1 MSRSSKCRPTKRGPS
16 WGKKDKHCQPSNPDD
31 QQRGSY
37 WDHVLLD
44 THSRLIVTLVIG
56 RRTEETVFQAFTDFY
71 QRTDG
76 QLPALFTTD
85 EYAAYY
91 TVILDTYS
99 VSKEDLELTKEQKAE
114 FGWEDMP
121 PRYFP
126 VEIAYAT
133 VHKDREK
140 GRVVKIEKRIRLGT
154 KQQVAEALS
163 AGSTAA
169 TINTSYVERLHGT
182 QRHFN
187 ARKARKVYTFSKE
200 LLFHVAVTWLCV
212 VYYNFGWTPRTLRE
226 KVQEAPPRYHY
237 RTPAMVAG
245 LTDHTWSLENL
256 LSYPLFQ
263 PSSQPTSQNKRHT
276 RRKKSDGG

>member
-1 MSRSSKCRPTKRGPS
+1 L
-16 WGKKDKHCQPSNPDD
+16 WGKKDKHCVPGDPGD
-31 QQRGSY
+31 QEQGSY

-56 RRTEETVFQAFTDFY
+56 RRTEETVYQAFTDFY

-85 EYAAYY
+85 EYAAYL

-99 VSKEDLELTKEQKAE
+99 VPKEALELTEEQKAE
-114 FGWEDMP
+114 FGWEELP
-121 PRYFP
+121 AVYFP
-126 VEIAYAT
+126 VEIGYAT
-133 VHKDREK
+133 VQKVRKK
-140 GRVVKIEKRIRLGT
+140 GRVVAVKKRVRLGT
-154 KQQVAEALS
+154 KKQVEEALA

-200 LLFHVAVTWLCV
+200 LVFHVAVTWLCV

-226 KVQEAPPRYHY
+226 EVQENPPRYHY

-245 LTDHTWSLENL
+245 LTDHCWSLETL
-256 LSYPLFQ
+256 LSYPLFSTEQ
-263 PSSQPTSQNKRHT
+263 QPTSPHQRYTGGEKL
-276 RRKKSDGG
+276 DGS

>member
-1 MSRSSKCRPTKRGPS
+1 LRSSQCRPTRRGPS
-16 WGKKDKHCQPSNPDD
+16 WGKKDKHCQPTDPDD
-31 QQRGSY
+31 QEQGSY
-37 WDHVLLD
+37 WDHVLFD
-44 THSRLIVTLVIG
+44 TPSRLIVTLVIG
-56 RRTEETVFQAFTDFY
+56 RRTEETVYQAFTDFY

-91 TVILDTYS
+91 AAIVDTYS
-99 VSKEDLELTKEQKAE
+99 VPKEALELTEEQKAE
-114 FGWEDMP
+114 FGWEEMP
-121 PRYFP
+121 PVYFP
-126 VEIAYAT
+126 VEIGYAT
-133 VHKDREK
+133 VQKVRQK
-140 GRVVKIEKRIRLGT
+140 GRVVEVKKRVRLGT
-154 KQQVAEALS
+154 KNQVDEALA

-169 TINTSYVERLHGT
+169 TINTNYGERLHGT

-226 KVQEAPPRYHY
+226 KVQEIPPRYQY

-245 LTDHTWSLENL
+245 VTDHGWSLENIL
-256 LSYPLFQ
+256 NYPLF
-263 PSSQPTSQNKRHT
+263 PSLPQPTSPNERHT
-276 RRKKSDGG
+276 RKKKSDGG

>member
-1 MSRSSKCRPTKRGPS
+1 MRHGPL
-16 WGKKDKHCQPSNPDD
+16 WEKKDKHCVAGDPGD
-31 QQRGSY
+31 QEQGSY
-37 WDHVLLD
+37 WDHILLD

-56 RRTEETVFQAFTDFY
+56 RRTEETVYQAFTDFY

-85 EYAAYY
+85 EYAAYL

-99 VSKEDLELTKEQKAE
+99 VPKEALELTEEQKAE
-114 FGWEDMP
+114 FGWEEMP
-121 PRYFP
+121 AVYFP
-126 VEIAYAT
+126 VEIGYAT
-133 VHKDREK
+133 VQKVRKK
-140 GRVVKIEKRIRLGT
+140 GRVVEVKKRVRLGT
-154 KQQVAEALS
+154 QKQVEEALA

-200 LLFHVAVTWLCV
+200 LVFHVAVTWLCV
-212 VYYNFGWTPRTLRE
+212 VYYNFGWCPRTLRE
-226 KVQEAPPRYHY
+226 KAQEDPPRYHY

-245 LTDHTWSLENL
+245 LTDHCWSLEDL
-256 LSYPLFQ
+256 LSYPLF
-263 PSSQPTSQNKRHT
+263 STEHQPTSPHRRHISGE
-276 RRKKSDGG
+276 KSDGS